1 MRWCLFAWTVIA
13 CGWPAPTTLPAA
25 PPLTQQQGAEALRR
39 AVDFFRQQVSIEGGY
54 LWSYSSDLSLREGEG
69 RASKTTAWVQPPGT
83 PSVGEA
89 LLAAYRNTGDR
100 YYLDSA
106 RETALALVTGQL
118 KSGGWDY
125 RIEFDAGDRQRY
137 AYRSLGENAG
147 SRNTTTLDD
156 NTTQSAL
163 QFLMHIDQQ
172 LAFKHKQIHEAAVYA
187 LRSLLRAQYPNGG
200 WPQRFA
206 EYPDPD
212 KFPVRKASYP
222 DSWPP
227 LHPDVDYRSYYTF
240 NDNTIADTIA
250 LMLDAAVVYSEPA
263 YRAAAIRA
271 GDFIILS
278 QMPDPQP
285 AWAQQYN
292 NQGHPAWARK
302 FEPPAVTGGES
313 QGVMTTLMMLYRRTG
328 EKKFL
333 EPIPRALA
341 YLKAS
346 RLPDGKLARFYE
358 LKTNRPLYFTREYK
372 LVYHD
377 RDLPTHYGFQV
388 SSKLDRIS
396 QQYQQLLERGPD
408 KAPQGKPQ
416 VQRARLTPSLQAAA
430 EKVVAALDDRGAWA
444 EDGSLRYQADGKSPS
459 RIISCPT
466 FISNVELLSRFVG
479 ARP

>member
-1 MRWCLFAWTVIA
+1 MTHRLLSWLLASSCCL
-13 CGWPAPTTLPAA
+13 APLALPAA
-25 PPLTQQQGAEALRR
+25 PPLTQQEGARELRR
-39 AVDFFRQQVSIEGGY
+39 AVDFFRQHVSIQGAY
-54 LWSYSSDLSLREGEG
+54 LWRYSADLSLREGEG

-83 PSVGEA
+83 PTVGQA
-89 LLAAYRNTGDR
+89 LLQVYRNTGDR
-100 YYLDSA
+100 YYLEVA
-106 RETALALVTGQL
+106 RETALALVRCQL

-125 RIEFDAGDRQRY
+125 RIEFDPANRKRY
-137 AYRSLGENAG
+137 SYRVLGEDAG

-156 NTTQSAL
+156 KTTQAAVR
-163 QFLMHIDQQ
+163 FLINIDRQ
-172 LAFKHKQIHEAAVYA
+172 LAFKDRQIHEAALYA
-187 LRSLLRAQYPNGG
+187 LRALLRAQYPNGG

-206 EYPDPD
+206 DYPDPE
-212 KFPVRKASYP
+212 KFPVRKAGYP
-222 DSWPP
+222 ESWPRT
-227 LHPDVDYRSYYTF
+227 HPAADYRSFYTF

-250 LMLDAAVVYSEPA
+250 LMLDAAEIYSEPT

-292 NQGHPAWARK
+292 NKGHPAWARK

-313 QGVMTTLMMLYRRTG
+313 QGIMTTLMMLYRRTG

-346 RLPDGKLARFYE
+346 QLPDGKLARFYE
-358 LKTNRPLYFTREYK
+358 LRTNRPLYFTRDYK

-388 SSKLDRIS
+388 SSKLERIS
-396 QQYQQLLERGPD
+396 QQYEQLLERGPD
-408 KAPQGKPQ
+408 RAPRDNAQ
-416 VQRARLTPSLQAAA
+416 VERARLKPALQAAA
-430 EKVVAALDDRGAWA
+430 EQVVAALDDRGAWV
-444 EDGSLRYQADGKSPS
+444 EDGSLRYQADGDSAS
-459 RIISCPT
+459 RIINCTT
-466 FISNVELLSRFVG
+466 FIHNVTLLSRFVG